1 MAMKANVLKNILHV
15 YTNDQYQVYD
25 KHEYMCNIMSR
36 CGEYQDQS
44 NNM

>member
-1 MAMKANVLKNILHV
+1 MKANILKNILHV

-25 KHEYMCNIMSR
+25 KHEYMSR